1 MLPLRVIFL
10 IGLIALCGGC
20 FKQTLATHPSWYA
33 QESINKNML
42 VGFGNAKTLEA
53 AKANAL
59 NDIITQLN
67 VEVRSQFSQQT
78 QRQDSQLKHTSS
90 SDIMLK
96 SADIQLN
103 NIEYVKSTFWDNQ
116 FYVQAEVSKATLIV
130 EFQKAFNNTY
140 ATLHS
145 INPNKCPTLS
155 IKEKTQLEQT
165 LQKLSLYNT
174 LLQTLG
180 SKARTFDEFESILYA
195 NMPLPSAKLS
205 IKSNQAHEKIT
216 NDLRKELGYFYR
228 LENNASHTL
237 QTEVSFKHI
246 KPNHTKIDILFNI
259 FDCHSNPI
267 FSTNVS
273 YEASNREDSLS
284 FASQRVSVQLYKK
297 IQEWIEN

>member
-96 SADIQLN
+96 SAEI
-103 NIEYVKSTFWDNQ
+103 
-116 FYVQAEVSKATLIV
+116 
-130 EFQKAFNNTY
+130 
-140 ATLHS
+140 
-145 INPNKCPTLS
+145 
-155 IKEKTQLEQT
+155 
-165 LQKLSLYNT
+165 
-174 LLQTLG
+174 G
-180 SKARTFDEFESILYA
+180 R
-195 NMPLPSAKLS
+195 
-205 IKSNQAHEKIT
+205 AH
-216 NDLRKELGYFYR
+216 
-228 LENNASHTL
+228 
-237 QTEVSFKHI
+237 V
-246 KPNHTKIDILFNI
+246 
-259 FDCHSNPI
+259 
-267 FSTNVS
+267 
-273 YEASNREDSLS
+273 
-284 FASQRVSVQLYKK
+284 
-297 IQEWIEN
+297 